1 MPSTQLLKTFKIVA
15 SMTTLIPD
23 WPECSISLGFKPI
36 RFLVVG
42 NGLDTRATA
51 IQLGSIWFLVLVS
64 MWT

>member
-1 MPSTQLLKTFKIVA
+1 
-15 SMTTLIPD
+15 MTTLIPD
-23 WPECSISLGFKPI
+23 WLECSISLGFKPI

-51 IQLGSIWFLVLVS
+51 IQLAQFGWFLVLVS